1 MRTRFD
7 NELKELENSMTEM
20 GNMCEESISLC
31 LDALFTGNRK
41 TAGEVIVNVS
51 AISREERDIE
61 ALCLKLL
68 MQQQPVATD
77 LRVIS
82 SALKMVSD
90 MERVG
95 DQAGEISEI
104 VITENLSAANDIL
117 NLKKMGTAVSKMVS
131 NAISAFTKRDAD
143 LARSVIADDDIV
155 DECFSKAK
163 KKLVEIYDNREANM
177 EYALNLLMIAKY
189 FERIGDHAVNI
200 AQWAIFAITGVR
212 EGNTN

>member
-20 GNMCEESISLC
+20 GSMCEESISLC

-104 VITENLSAANDIL
+104 V
-117 NLKKMGTAVSKMVS
+117 
-131 NAISAFTKRDAD
+131 
-143 LARSVIADDDIV
+143 
-155 DECFSKAK
+155 
-163 KKLVEIYDNREANM
+163 
-177 EYALNLLMIAKY
+177 
-189 FERIGDHAVNI
+189 
-200 AQWAIFAITGVR
+200 
-212 EGNTN
+212 

>member
-77 LRVIS
+77 LRV
-82 SALKMVSD
+82 VSD

-117 NLKKMGTAVSKMVS
+117 NLKKMGTAASKMVS